1 MKVLVIII
9 CVVGIL
15 SLVLP
20 MVVGVAAAIIDK
32 LSNK

>member
-1 MKVLVIII
+1 MKVLVIIV

-20 MVVGVAAAIIDK
+20 MVAGILSGIIDK